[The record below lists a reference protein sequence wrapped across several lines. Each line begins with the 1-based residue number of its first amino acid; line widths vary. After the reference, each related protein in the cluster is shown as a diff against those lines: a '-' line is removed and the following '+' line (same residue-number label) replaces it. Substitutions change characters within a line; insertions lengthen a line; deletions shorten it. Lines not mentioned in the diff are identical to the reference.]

1 MKKFFLQFLALII
14 ISCSGVYSQ
23 GELELSREFKLI
35 TSENASGYLKPFF
48 TTIGES
54 WHSNLFTTAKYH
66 EDWSLAIDLSLMGMI
81 IPSSHL
87 NYNAALPEYFGNT
100 NVVDNADLR
109 GSNLRLNLSGYVL
122 EPTIYGSASAPVFA
136 APQNH
141 KLPDSSQTTVAF
153 IEGQEVGFMPGLP
166 NLQLIFGLP
175 TFTEIRFRYLFI
187 PISDAALNYFM
198 IGANQNIDQL
208 FDLFNKDDGY
218 SLALHGAFHSMSRDP
233 GVEISGMNF
242 GAHFSKTLESG
253 LTFYAGTQYESFS
266 GSVKGIRVKDT
277 LVDKYIDSPY
287 EEIRNSDPFNMA
299 IETFNNFRLT
309 GGMSYK
315 IGALELHG
323 DITYAAQPI
332 LSAGFSYWIIEPQ
345 VIPEIFIDTIPIP
358 EPAAAPPIAY
368 SFPKMTP
375 KVIPTMAVSMKR
387 KIPLEGEISAVAYDD
402 ETEAPLDKILIEEFQ
417 SRQMRAVLPFIFFD
431 DNSAQI
437 PPRYKML
444 NSEQTTKFSKADL
457 LGQSSLENYY
467 HILNILGQR
476 LTEFSTANL
485 TITGTNSNIG
495 KEKNNKKL
503 SQQRA
508 ESVRDYFVNVWGID
522 QKRLIVKS
530 QNLPKEA
537 SNSKDPDGIEENRR
551 VEISSDIWE
560 VTAPSIIDDTIR
572 RMKPHNIR
580 FKPRIID
587 GKDMTEWEVNA
598 SVEGG
603 SGKKFNGTNELPQ
616 NLDWSLLNEESLKT
630 KMGKELN
637 YSMKLTDKDN
647 ETTFTPVKSIPVEY
661 MTVKKKQENA
671 TKDTIINY
679 YNLILFDFNKAT
691 LGSANQKIVDFI
703 KAETPENALIRVIGY
718 TDRIGNEDHNLKLS
732 TDRAKSTVK
741 ALHRDDAQAIGKGE
755 GELIYDNNSPE
766 GRFYCR
772 TVVVEVKIPK
782 N

>member
-1 MKKFFLQFLALII
+1 MKKYFLLIYLTFFAFTALNAEN
-14 ISCSGVYSQ
+14 
-23 GELELSREFKLI
+23 ELELSREFKLI
-35 TSENASGYLKPFF
+35 TSENAAGYLKPFF
-48 TTIGES
+48 TTISES
-54 WHSNLFTTAKYH
+54 WHSNMFTSAKYY
-66 EDWSLAIDLSLMGMI
+66 EDWSFAVDLSITGMI
-81 IPSSHL
+81 IPNSHL
-87 NYNAALPEYFGNT
+87 NYDAKLPEYFGNT
-100 NVVDNADLR
+100 SVVDNADLR
-109 GSNLRLNLSGYVL
+109 GKVLRRNISGYVL
-122 EPTIYGSASAPVFA
+122 EPTIYGGASYPVFA

-166 NLQLIFGLP
+166 NLQFILGIP
-175 TFTEIRFRYLFI
+175 TMTELRFRYLYI

-198 IGANQNIDQL
+198 IGANQNIDRL
-208 FDLFNKDDGY
+208 FKLFKEDDGY
-218 SLALHGAFHSMSRDP
+218 SLAIHGAYHSMSRNP
-233 GVEISGMNF
+233 GIEVSGINF
-242 GAHFSKTLESG
+242 GAHFSKTTESG
-253 LTFYAGTQYESFS
+253 LTFYAGTQFESFS
-266 GSVKGIRVKDT
+266 GSVKGIRKKDS

-287 EEIRNSDPFNMA
+287 EEIRSSLPFNMA

-309 GGMSYK
+309 GGLSYK

-332 LSAGFSYWIIEPQ
+332 LSAGFTYWIMEPQ
-345 VIPEIFIDTIPIP
+345 EIPTIIIDTIPIQDPAPAP
-358 EPAAAPPIAY
+358 ELAY
-368 SFPKMTP
+368 SFPKITP
-375 KVIPTMAVSMKR
+375 KIIPAQTIAMKR

-402 ETEAPLDKILIEEFQ
+402 ETETSLDKILIEEFQ

-437 PPRYKML
+437 PQRYKVL
-444 NSEQTTKFSKADL
+444 SPDKTAKFSKADL

-476 LTEFSTANL
+476 LIEFNTAKL
-485 TITGTNSNIG
+485 TITGCNSNIG
-495 KEKNNKKL
+495 LEKNNKKL

-508 ESVRDYFVNVWGID
+508 EAVRDYFVSVWGIASD
-522 QKRLIVKS
+522 RLIIKS
-530 QNLPKEA
+530 TNLPKEP
-537 SNSKDPDGIEENRR
+537 SNSKDPDGIAENRR
-551 VEISSDIWE
+551 VEITSDIWE

-572 RMKPHNIR
+572 RMKPQNIR

-587 GKDMTEWEVNA
+587 GKDMTEWEVNVA
-598 SVEGG
+598 VEGG
-603 SGKKFNGTNELPQ
+603 VGKKFNGTTDLPN

-637 YSMKLTDKDN
+637 YSLKLTDKDN
-647 ETTFTPVKSIPVEY
+647 ETNYTPTKTIPVEY

-671 TKDTIINY
+671 TRDTIINI

-691 LGSANQKIVDFI
+691 LGASNQKIVDFI
-703 KAETPENALIRVIGY
+703 KAETPENALIKVIGY

-732 TDRAKSTVK
+732 TERAKSTVK
-741 ALHRDDAQAIGKGE
+741 ALHRNDAEAIGKGE
-755 GELIYDNNSPE
+755 SELIYDNNSPE